1 MYNILISSKFIMSKQ
16 QREYI
21 VKKERVDLNI

>member
-1 MYNILISSKFIMSKQ
+1 MYVLISSKCIMSKQ

>member
-1 MYNILISSKFIMSKQ
+1 MYVLISSKYIMSKQ